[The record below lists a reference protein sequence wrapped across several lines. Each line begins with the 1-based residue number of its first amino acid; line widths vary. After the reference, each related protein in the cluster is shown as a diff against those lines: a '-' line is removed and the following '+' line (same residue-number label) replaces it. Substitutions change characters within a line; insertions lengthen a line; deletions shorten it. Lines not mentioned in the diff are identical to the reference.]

1 MKLSARARYAV
12 RLMVE
17 LDRNGGRET
26 PVHLGKISK
35 ITGISRRYLEQLAI
49 ALKSHSLLRGV
60 SGRKG
65 GYLLARPASKITIG
79 EVLTS
84 VIGPINLSV
93 CVVEPE
99 ICMRSEFCSCRL
111 IWTLLNRRVNTVLE
125 DFSIADLS
133 DQALLATVREQLIAE
148 FNTDGTEDLP
158 AVGGASACAAPCA
171 EVQE

>member
-1 MKLSARARYAV
+1 
-12 RLMVE
+12 MVE

-26 PVHLGKISK
+26 PVHLGKISQ

-65 GYLLARPASKITIG
+65 GYLLARPASEITIG

-99 ICMRSEFCSCRL
+99 LCMRSEFCSCRL
-111 IWTLLNRRVNTVLE
+111 IWTLLNRRVNAVLE
-125 DFSIADLS
+125 EFSIADLS
-133 DQALLATVREQLIAE
+133 NKELLATVREQLIIE
-148 FNTDGTEDLP
+148 FDPDDPEGLPVPSGTS
-158 AVGGASACAAPCA
+158 GASPCA
-171 EVQE
+171 TAQD